1 MYNAVIHTLGLFFI
15 HSFLFSILREDLE
28 HNFDLAE
35 FNASCRV
42 MKVARQLFPHSEA
55 QAERWAVYA
64 YERWTRGDGAT
75 PEQQRN
81 ARCPN
86 WQKNLEIYEKRR
98 QKTKVIYY

>member
-1 MYNAVIHTLGLFFI
+1 M
-15 HSFLFSILREDLE
+15 REDLQ
-28 HNFDLAE
+28 HDFDLAE

-42 MKVARQLFPHSEA
+42 MKCARQLYPHSERS
-55 QAERWAVYA
+55 AENWAVRC